1 MEKSKTQDQYRA
13 KQRFWQT
20 HIRAWKKSGLSQNEY
35 CRRNTLRA
43 NQFCYWKKKL
53 FSDNPNTIKFVP
65 VAVQAQQ
72 DAETPEHGDSGLT
85 ISFDKIS
92 IKLNNDFNPSVLVKA
107 VAALGGKL

>member
-1 MEKSKTQDQYRA
+1 MEKSKVQEQYRA
-13 KQRFWQT
+13 KHRFWKT

-35 CRRNTLRA
+35 CRRNTLRT

-53 FSDNPNTIKFVP
+53 SGNNQDTIKFVP
-65 VAVQAQQ
+65 IAIERQKN
-72 DAETPEHGDSGLT
+72 AENNDPGDSGLT

-107 VAALGGKL
+107 IAALGGKL